1 MCTGIEYEYIQCS
14 FNICKAVEHA
24 PETRLRKEIKYIHK
38 TYKRK
43 VRSLNPNPDQPVSD
57 STIVGQA
64 CHSNKDGF
72 QSSLSPCL
80 RPHENPRPRLVPLAL
95 SATASGLVATTLPIP
110 ADLVMYMAQCA
121 VKSTRKGCGKEA
133 PGGAH

>member
-64 CHSNKDGF
+64 F
-72 QSSLSPCL
+72 IRTVSSLVFPRASAHTRTQDLVSSPL
-80 RPHENPRPRLVPLAL
+80 PFPRLPQV
-95 SATASGLVATTLPIP
+95 
-110 ADLVMYMAQCA
+110 
-121 VKSTRKGCGKEA
+121 
-133 PGGAH
+133 